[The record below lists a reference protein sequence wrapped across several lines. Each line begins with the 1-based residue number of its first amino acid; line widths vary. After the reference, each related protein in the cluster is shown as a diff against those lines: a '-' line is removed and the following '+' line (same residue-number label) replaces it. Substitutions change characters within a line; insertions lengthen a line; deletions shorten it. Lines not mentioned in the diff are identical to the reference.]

1 MFNLHE
7 TYQLKVYD
15 NMHNV
20 VNTKTFNSYPTV
32 EEIQA
37 GISEKNNGLY
47 AKVEKRY
54 YIVEKEQYYD

>member
-37 GISEKNNGLY
+37 GISRHQSPDCSVQHTDGLRLFSMY
-47 AKVEKRY
+47 L
-54 YIVEKEQYYD
+54 